1 MLDEIESDTDTEY
14 LSDEQIPDNKEESH
28 RVLTPEATVHVE
40 NESLDVEEPP
50 SKKLKKKITA
60 LKWKRTSKF
69 IKAKKCTL
77 EANVLLDMENANP
90 LQIFESTMKLNE
102 LVKII
107 CDQSNLYAAQNGR
120 EFATTPEETRAF
132 LGINY
137 IMSIT
142 KLPNLNC
149 YWSVDSYLSNDGVRN
164 TMTRNRF
171 VNILQNLHFN
181 DNETADISDKAYKM
195 RNAINHLNEAFQN
208 AMSDVKRQSIDEH
221 MTKFKG
227 RMSCKQYMKNKS
239 IKWGFKWRC

>member
-90 LQIFESTMKLNE
+90 LQIFEITMKLNE

-107 CDQSNLYAAQNGR
+107 CNQSSLYD
-120 EFATTPEETRAF
+120 T
-132 LGINY
+132 
-137 IMSIT
+137 
-142 KLPNLNC
+142 
-149 YWSVDSYLSNDGVRN
+149 
-164 TMTRNRF
+164 
-171 VNILQNLHFN
+171 
-181 DNETADISDKAYKM
+181 
-195 RNAINHLNEAFQN
+195 
-208 AMSDVKRQSIDEH
+208 
-221 MTKFKG
+221 
-227 RMSCKQYMKNKS
+227 
-239 IKWGFKWRC
+239 

>member
-1 MLDEIESDTDTEY
+1 MLHEIESDPDSDIENFLEDSDTEY
-14 LSDEQIPDNKEESH
+14 ISEEPIPDNKKESH
-28 RVLTPEATVHVE
+28 HVLTPEATVHVE

-107 CDQSNLYAAQNGR
+107 CDQLNLYAAQNRR
-120 EFATTPEETRAF
+120 EFGTAPEEIHAF

-137 IMSIT
+137 IMLIF
-142 KLPNLNC
+142 KLPNLKRC
-149 YWSVDSYLSNDGVRN
+149 WSVDSYLSNDGVR
-164 TMTRNRF
+164 T
-171 VNILQNLHFN
+171 V
-181 DNETADISDKAYKM
+181 
-195 RNAINHLNEAFQN
+195 
-208 AMSDVKRQSIDEH
+208 
-221 MTKFKG
+221 
-227 RMSCKQYMKNKS
+227 
-239 IKWGFKWRC
+239 